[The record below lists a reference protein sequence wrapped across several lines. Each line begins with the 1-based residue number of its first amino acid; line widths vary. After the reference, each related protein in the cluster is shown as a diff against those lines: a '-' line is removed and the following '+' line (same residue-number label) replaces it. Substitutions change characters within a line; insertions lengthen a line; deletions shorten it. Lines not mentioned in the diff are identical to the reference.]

1 MTPRDSSQVQSISM
15 SRVAAAVAFTGGA
28 TACFFLAGTPAQA
41 SADAGAESDS
51 SDAAGPSANGDAD
64 ASESAS
70 RKDTAEE
77 RSGDDHPD
85 TGEGDSAATSDDHAE
100 VDDADDTPAAED
112 EDPQTDEG
120 HDRTRKRDAPRS
132 SGGEDGDADDGDL
145 DAQETTP
152 DAARPSA
159 QQPDEETVS
168 DDDAEPPATF
178 AALARAAAD
187 TESPSFFT
195 WIQRTFFNKTPT
207 VSQEPDDVE
216 VRSDGSVTGVILAD
230 DADGDV
236 LTYSATALAAGATVT
251 IDEDGSFVY
260 RPAAGSVFDG
270 GDLFTV
276 EVSDDAEVN
285 GWRIHGLMGLL
296 VPGFGSTA
304 TTTVELGAATAAGR
318 YGWGAPRET
327 RFSGPSSLEG
337 WVVYDSVGHNG
348 WGRRTPRAISFVD
361 GVMVITGDAFGN
373 TGGLTWGGGQK
384 YGAWEV
390 RMRVPE
396 GAVDYHAVALLW
408 PDAEN
413 WPVGGEVDFV
423 EVVADAKRQH
433 VTHHL
438 HYSALDLTE
447 AGVTNVDATEWH
459 NYAVSW
465 TPTAITI
472 YVDSVPVWKTTNTS
486 HFPPGPMHLALQ
498 LDASEKHPPNLAGG
512 AQMAVAWARQYS
524 LSQIT

>member
-1 MTPRDSSQVQSISM
+1 M

-51 SDAAGPSANGDAD
+51 SGAAGPSVNGDDAD
-64 ASESAS
+64 AERTS
-70 RKDTAEE
+70 RKDSAEE
-77 RSGDDHPD
+77 RSGEDSTDTDDD
-85 TGEGDSAATSDDHAE
+85 ESAATSGVEAE
-100 VDDADDTPAAED
+100 ADDTDDDSVAEESGTARD
-112 EDPQTDEG
+112 DTDG
-120 HDRTRKRDAPRS
+120 RTRKRDATRPS
-132 SGGEDGDADDGDL
+132 EGKD
-145 DAQETTP
+145 P
-152 DAARPSA
+152 DAEVTAPDDVDPPAREADAVTDTEAASN
-159 QQPDEETVS
+159 
-168 DDDAEPPATF
+168 DDAEQPATF

-187 TESPSFFT
+187 AESPTFFT
-195 WIQRTFFNKTPT
+195 WVQRTFFNKTPT

-251 IDEDGSFVY
+251 IADDGSFVY
-260 RPAAGSVFDG
+260 RPATGSVFDG
-270 GDLFTV
+270 GDLFSV

-285 GWRIHGLMGLL
+285 GWRVHGLMGLL

-318 YGWGAPRET
+318 YGWGTPRET
-327 RFSGPSSLEG
+327 RFNGPSSLDG

-361 GVMVITGDAFGN
+361 GVMVITGDPFGN

-390 RMRVPE
+390 RMKVPQ

-423 EVVADAKRQH
+423 EVVADATRQH

-447 AGVTNVDATEWH
+447 AGVTKVDATEWH

-472 YVDSVPVWKTTNTS
+472 YVDSVPVWRTTNTS

-524 LSQIT
+524 LSQIS

>member
-1 MTPRDSSQVQSISM
+1 M
-15 SRVAAAVAFTGGA
+15 SRVAAAVALTGGA
-28 TACFFLAGTPAQA
+28 TACFFLAGAPAQA

-77 RSGDDHPD
+77 RSGDDHDD
-85 TGEGDSAATSDDHAE
+85 TGEDDSAATSDDHAE

-120 HDRTRKRDAPRS
+120 HDRTRKRDATRS

-168 DDDAEPPATF
+168 DDDAEPLATF

-390 RMRVPE
+390 RMKVPE

-423 EVVADAKRQH
+423 EIVADAKRQH

>member
-1 MTPRDSSQVQSISM
+1 M
-15 SRVAAAVAFTGGA
+15 SRIAAAVAFTGGA
-28 TACFFLAGTPAQA
+28 TACFLLAGTPAQA
-41 SADAGAESDS
+41 SAETGAESHS

-64 ASESAS
+64 ASERAS

-77 RSGDDHPD
+77 RSGDDHAD
-85 TGEGDSAATSDDHAE
+85 TGEGDSAATSDDDAE
-100 VDDADDTPAAED
+100 DEDADDTPVAVE

-120 HDRTRKRDAPRS
+120 HERNRKRDATRS
-132 SGGEDGDADDGDL
+132 SDSRGIDADTEDL

-152 DAARPSA
+152 DAARTSA
-159 QQPDEETVS
+159 REPDDEAVGN
-168 DDDAEPPATF
+168 DDAEAPATF

-251 IDEDGSFVY
+251 IDDDGSFVY

-285 GWRIHGLMGLL
+285 GWRIHGLMGLF

-327 RFSGPSSLEG
+327 RFSGPSSLDG

-413 WPVGGEVDFV
+413 WPVGGEIDFV

-433 VTHHL
+433 VSHHL

-465 TPTAITI
+465 TPSAITI
-472 YVDSVPVWKTTNTS
+472 YVDSVPVWRTTNTS